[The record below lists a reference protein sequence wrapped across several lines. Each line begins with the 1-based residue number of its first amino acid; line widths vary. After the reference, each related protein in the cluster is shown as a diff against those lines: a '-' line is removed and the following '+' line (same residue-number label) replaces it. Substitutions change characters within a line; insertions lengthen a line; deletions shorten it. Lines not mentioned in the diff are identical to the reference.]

1 MWQQNCN
8 KIYRDKY
15 AIVFSAP
22 KKNAM
27 KYFRPLSESMIQ
39 KLKQCR
45 QTELHPVSDKPC
57 TMEDMSYAVA
67 PLFKRGLIEIK
78 KEIVE
83 NKLLHCVHVTKDGIE
98 YLEKLKVTE

>member
-1 MWQQNCN
+1 
-8 KIYRDKY
+8 
-15 AIVFSAP
+15 
-22 KKNAM
+22 M

-45 QTELHPVSDKPC
+45 QTELREYSEKPC

-78 KEIVE
+78 KQFVE
-83 NKLLHCVHVTKDGIE
+83 NKLLHCVHVTKDGVE
-98 YLEKLKVTE
+98 YLEKLGIGIEKPAQ

>member
-1 MWQQNCN
+1 
-8 KIYRDKY
+8 
-15 AIVFSAP
+15 
-22 KKNAM
+22 M

-45 QTELHPVSDKPC
+45 QTELQEFSERPC

-78 KEIVE
+78 KQVVE
-83 NKLLHCVHVTKDGIE
+83 NKLLHCVHVTKDGVE
-98 YLEKLKVTE
+98 YLEKLKLGIEKSAH

>member
-1 MWQQNCN
+1 MIL
-8 KIYRDKY
+8 KKY
-15 AIVFSAP
+15 T
-22 KKNAM
+22 M

-45 QTELHPVSDKPC
+45 QTEVGTAERPC

-78 KEIVE
+78 KQVVE
-83 NKLLHCVHVTKDGIE
+83 NKLLHCIHVTKDGIE
-98 YLEKLKVTE
+98 YLEKLKPVE